1 MRVTVL
7 ANTVT
12 RMAVAGQHRAAW
24 QVTPTQPRGVPD
36 QRRTSV
42 VACLTGA
49 SAAEPGC
56 ELAITVVRTRP

>member
-1 MRVTVL
+1 MTVL

-24 QVTPTQPRGVPD
+24 QVTPTQPRGVRG

-42 VACLTGA
+42 VVCRTDA
-49 SAAEPGC
+49 SVADPVC
-56 ELAITVVRTRP
+56 ELAITVVRTRL